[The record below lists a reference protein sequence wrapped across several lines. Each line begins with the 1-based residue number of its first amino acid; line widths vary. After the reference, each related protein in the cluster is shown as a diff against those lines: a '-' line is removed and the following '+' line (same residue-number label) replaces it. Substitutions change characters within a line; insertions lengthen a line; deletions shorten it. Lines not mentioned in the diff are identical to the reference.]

1 LKLSDRPNQISRD
14 NGKRRVVVQA
24 NIRGR
29 DLGSFV
35 AEAQERIARELALP
49 SGSWLSW
56 GGQFENLMAA
66 RQRLT
71 LVVPGCFLLI
81 FLLLY
86 GALNS
91 AKYALLVF
99 SGVPLALTGAS
110 SPYSPR

>member
-1 LKLSDRPNQISRD
+1 LKLSDGPNQISRD

-35 AEAQERIARELALP
+35 AEAQGRIARELTLP

-56 GGQFENLMAA
+56 GGPFENLMAE

-86 GALNS
+86 GELNS
-91 AKYALLVF
+91 AK
-99 SGVPLALTGAS
+99 
-110 SPYSPR
+110 